1 MDVGS
6 AENARS
12 NFLPTHMDVGSAENA
27 RSNFLPTHMDVGSAE
42 NAWSNFLPTHHGKD
56 YSYNP
61 VAFPP
66 SMEVRCGKCRQKQGS
81 ALTMTAKA
89 GEEMRHTKPSKQTM
103 LF

>member
-1 MDVGS
+1 MHG
-6 AENARS
+6 AIFCGPTMARTVPTILLH
-12 NFLPTHMDVGSAENA
+12 FLHPWKS
-27 RSNFLPTHMDVGSAE
+27 DVGSAE